1 MQYDG
6 ILFDLDG
13 TLWDATA
20 QIAEAWNEIIV
31 ENRAVLASYGKGQT
45 VTVEMMCA
53 LCGKTMDVITDELF
67 GAYPERE
74 ALADRCYTHEN
85 EYLSVHHPFIYPGV
99 GEALRVLSEKLPL
112 AVVSNCQVGYIEVF
126 LEVSGFGKYFSGH
139 LSFGETELPKWDNIR
154 LMCERLGL
162 KHPIYVGDTQGDA
175 DAAERARVAF
185 AHARYGFGTV
195 ERADHVIASP
205 DELVTLCR

>member
-20 QIAEAWNEIIV
+20 QIAAAWNEIIA
-31 ENRAVLASYGKGQT
+31 ENREILAPYGKGQT
-45 VTVEMMCA
+45 VQAEQMRA
-53 LCGKTMDVITDELF
+53 LCGKTMDAITDELF

-74 ALADRCYTHEN
+74 VLADRCYMHEN
-85 EYLSVHHPFIYPGV
+85 AYLSVHHPVIYPGV

-112 AVVSNCQVGYIEVF
+112 AVVSNCQIGYIEVF
-126 LEVSGFGKYFSGH
+126 LEISGFGKYFSGH

-162 KHPIYVGDTQGDA
+162 KRPVYVGDTQGDA
-175 DAAERARVAF
+175 DAAGRAGIAF

-195 ERADHVIASP
+195 ERADHVITSP
-205 DELVTLCR
+205 DELVSLCP

>member
-20 QIAEAWNEIIV
+20 QIAAAWNEIIAG
-31 ENRAVLASYGKGQT
+31 NREVLAPYGKGQA
-45 VTVEMMCA
+45 VQVEQMRA
-53 LCGKTMDVITDELF
+53 LCGRTMDAITDELF

-74 ALADRCYTHEN
+74 ILADRCYMHEN

-139 LSFGETELPKWDNIR
+139 LSFGETALPKWDNIR
-154 LMCERLGL
+154 LMCEWLGL
-162 KHPIYVGDTQGDA
+162 KHPAYVGDTQGDA
-175 DAAERARVAF
+175 DAAGRAGIAF
-185 AHARYGFGTV
+185 AHAQYGFGTV
-195 ERADHVIASP
+195 KRADHVIASP
-205 DELVTLCR
+205 DGLVSLCR